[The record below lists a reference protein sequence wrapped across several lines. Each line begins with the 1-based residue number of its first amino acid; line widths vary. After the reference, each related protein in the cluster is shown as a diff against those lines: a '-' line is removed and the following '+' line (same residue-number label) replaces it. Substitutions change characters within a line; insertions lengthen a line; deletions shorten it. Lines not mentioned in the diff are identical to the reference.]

1 MTIKD
6 RVIEEAVLRESED
19 SLRELAQVFENV
31 GLEKTQI
38 AMMLRAVAED
48 IDPEGRILLN

>member
-31 GLEKTQI
+31 GLEKMQI

-48 IDPEGRILLN
+48 LDPEDRILLN